1 MIDDNLN
8 DLPDLHAFRLLQRI
22 GRGGFAD
29 VYLARQE
36 HLDMLVAI
44 KLLHNRLDGEDKLDS
59 FRQEARLIAQLE
71 HPHIVR
77 VLDFGIVEH
86 TPYLVMNYASGG
98 TLRQRVPRGSCVPL
112 PQVVEYV
119 SQVADAL
126 QCAHQHHVVHRD
138 VKPENILFGRHGQ
151 LLLSDFGIAIMVQD
165 PSSEGHHVAGT
176 AAYMAPEQVQR
187 RPEPASDQYALAVIA
202 YEWLCGERPFQGSS
216 TQTMLQH
223 LSAPPPSFPP
233 SLAIPQEVEHVI
245 HKALAKEPTERFT
258 SVLEF
263 AQALRKASALPAS
276 AFVAVPDQ
284 YQQDQQ
290 IAHLET
296 TVSDVN
302 VAALTGALYLSPGEE
317 RPEHTAIFPLQR
329 EAFGR
334 GGVLVTLVACVFPL
348 LLLLPTLIGDGALYS
363 YLNENQ
369 LPSLCLLAW
378 LLLIGP
384 VLGSRRAPLVV
395 AFVYSLVLTPL
406 LLQGRIPLF
415 TALGTT
421 LAQIVI
427 TAGAGAWQE
436 RKIAYQFLSSLLLT
450 LVSMVASIS
459 LNSFIFRQ
467 PLYCPFISISIS
479 HPTSLTILPIAASLL
494 AASLEWIV
502 STSMPSLRRLPLPQV
517 KAQQHRSDIH
527 DQRTQ

>member
-1 MIDDNLN
+1 
-8 DLPDLHAFRLLQRI
+8 
-22 GRGGFAD
+22 
-29 VYLARQE
+29 
-36 HLDMLVAI
+36 MLVAI
-44 KLLHNRLDGEDKLDS
+44 KLLHNRLDGEDKLES

-77 VLDFGIVEH
+77 VLDFGIVEQ

-98 TLRQRVPRGSCVPL
+98 TLRQRVPRGSRLPL

-126 QCAHQHHVVHRD
+126 QWAHRHHVVHRD
-138 VKPENILFGRHGQ
+138 VKPENILFGSHGQ

-165 PSSEGHHVAGT
+165 LSSEGHHVAGT

-187 RPEPASDQYALAVIA
+187 RTEPASDQYALAVMA

-216 TQTMLQH
+216 MQMMLQH
-223 LSAPPPSFPP
+223 LSAPPPSFPL
-233 SLAIPQEVEHVI
+233 SFAIPREVERVI
-245 HKALAKEPTERFT
+245 HKALAKEPTERFA
-258 SVLEF
+258 SVVEF
-263 AQALRKASALPAS
+263 AQALRKASALHS
-276 AFVAVPDQ
+276 AFVARPDQ

-296 TVSDVN
+296 TASDVN
-302 VAALTGALYLSPGEE
+302 VAALTSALYLSPGEE
-317 RPEHTAIFPLQR
+317 KPERTTIFPLQR
-329 EAFGR
+329 EAFGS

-348 LLLLPTLIGDGALYS
+348 LLLFPMLIGEGALYS
-363 YLNENQ
+363 YLNENE

-395 AFVYSLVLTPL
+395 ALVYSLVLTPL

-415 TALGTT
+415 TALSTT

-436 RKIAYQFLSSLLLT
+436 RKRAYQFLSSLLLT

-459 LNSFIFRQ
+459 LNSFIFQQ

-479 HPTSLTILPIAASLL
+479 HPTSLTILPIVASLL

-502 STSMPSLRRLPLPQV
+502 SICMPSSRRLSLPQV
-517 KAQQHRSDIH
+517 KAQQHRNDIH

>member
-1 MIDDNLN
+1 MIDDNLK

-44 KLLHNRLDGEDKLDS
+44 KLLHNRLDGEDKLES

-77 VLDFGIVEH
+77 VLDFGIVEQ

-98 TLRQRVPRGSCVPL
+98 TLRQRVPRGSCLPL
-112 PQVVEYV
+112 PRVVEYV

-126 QCAHQHHVVHRD
+126 QWAHRHHVVHRD
-138 VKPENILFGRHGQ
+138 VKPENILFGSHGQ

-165 PSSEGHHVAGT
+165 LSSEGHHVAGT

-187 RPEPASDQYALAVIA
+187 RPEPASDQYALAVMA

-216 TQTMLQH
+216 MQMMLQH
-223 LSAPPPSFPP
+223 LSVPPPSFPL
-233 SLAIPQEVEHVI
+233 SLAIPQEVERVI
-245 HKALAKEPTERFT
+245 HQALAKEPIERFA
-258 SVLEF
+258 SVREF
-263 AQALRKASALPAS
+263 AQALRKASALPDS
-276 AFVAVPDQ
+276 AFVAGPDQ

-290 IAHLET
+290 IVHLET

-302 VAALTGALYLSPGEE
+302 VAALTGARYLSPGEE
-317 RPEHTAIFPLQR
+317 KPERTTIFPLQR
-329 EAFGR
+329 EAYGR

-348 LLLLPTLIGDGALYS
+348 LLLLPTLIGNGALYS
-363 YLNENQ
+363 YLNENE

-395 AFVYSLVLTPL
+395 MLVYSLVLTPL

-436 RKIAYQFLSSLLLT
+436 RKRAYQFLSSLLLT

-459 LNSFIFRQ
+459 LNSFIFQQ

-479 HPTSLTILPIAASLL
+479 HPTSLTILPIVASLL

-502 STSMPSLRRLPLPQV
+502 SICMPSSRRLSLPQV
-517 KAQQHRSDIH
+517 KHRNDIH